1 MSAPATLPIAQPVML
16 PAAARLREPIHL
28 DLLDPAA
35 RKDWGRRVLQLRE
48 HWRPRHPVAPFFT
61 LGLAAYLDHGPHG
74 TGLYADD
81 AARHAANA
89 LLDAQFRPLL
99 DTVAAALSARLGA
112 PAVLAAA
119 DDRAALPGFHI
130 YLPHPAF
137 GKPVANVHRDLQ
149 FRDVFP
155 AHEPTPGGLI
165 SFTLSLSTP
174 PGSGLRH
181 WPAEPAESDG
191 NADGEPAFFPYRDGM
206 LVVHDGLV
214 THQAVLACDGGV
226 ARITLQG
233 HGLQREDGRFVLYW

>member
-1 MSAPATLPIAQPVML
+1 MSAPATPPF
-16 PAAARLREPIHL
+16 AAPRLREPIHL
-28 DLLDPAA
+28 DLLEPAA
-35 RKDWGRRVLQLRE
+35 RKGWGLRVLQLRE

-81 AARHAANA
+81 AARRAANA

-99 DTVAAALSARLGA
+99 DTVAAALSATLGA
-112 PAVLAAA
+112 PAVLAAEHE
-119 DDRAALPGFHI
+119 RAALPGFHI

-155 AHEPTPGGLI
+155 AHAPLPGGLI

-181 WPAEPAESDG
+181 WPDEDNDG
-191 NADGEPAFFPYRDGM
+191 DDGDEDDRPPGFFPYRDGM

-214 THQAVLACDGGV
+214 THQAVLACDGDV

-233 HGLQREDGRFVLYW
+233 HGLLREDGRFVLYW